1 LKTLIITMLL
11 SAIFTCA
18 AIAVPDAPAFK
29 VGIEM
34 PSQVPV
40 TASVEAALKEMGIS
54 YINFYINTSIKPENS
69 PDMPAK
75 EVNNAMMDLADR
87 LKLDYSIS
95 CHISD
100 PPDECV
106 RDAVAHGKDSGRFR
120 GVVFDELEHIRLLQ
134 YGIYG
139 TKDYVPIADPDKFK
153 SLDQAYT
160 ESVAGFKKLKDKFAA
175 LGCDKVVST
184 HIWPVLHHVSAR
196 AGFDVCPKICKELYS
211 PVSLAIGLGAAKQYG
226 RSLWVDIDQWLYD
239 LIPGHGADEFKSNL
253 MMAYWLGAD
262 VVYAEGCGYNLYPAG
277 KQGIPFSMM
286 TQITATDY
294 QLTSLGETLRWFCK
308 EYVPSH
314 PRPWTFRDIKPSV
327 AIIRFEDSCHGQR
340 YIDPKDCLYGSPNL
354 HSDADTEAWLP
365 LWNLLTFGKTGRD
378 GLTYFKVPF
387 AAYGYQGSTITGSP
401 RSAAT
406 RPLLAETH
414 MFFSPLNG
422 VVVYDHLVGYDLLK
436 GIPLLAVTG
445 KEISPDTM
453 AAVRKCVQEGAVCL
467 FWAPLAKKNGFKY
480 GKEPVVVIP
489 EGKGRFVLTNDFQLP
504 SAWSEVAGLIGKPD
518 EIRYQF
524 GDKTV
529 TLKRITDN
537 EVAVDIDGVKQ

>member
-1 LKTLIITMLL
+1 MLL
-11 SAIFTCA
+11 GTILTSA
-18 AIAVPDAPAFK
+18 AISATEIPTFK
-29 VGIEM
+29 VGIEL
-34 PSQVPV
+34 PSQV
-40 TASVEAALKEMGIS
+40 SVPAPLEAALKEMGIS
-54 YINFYINTSIKPENS
+54 YINFYINTSVKPENS

-106 RDAVAHGKDSGRFR
+106 RDAVARGKESSRFR

-134 YGIYG
+134 YGMYG
-139 TKDYVPIADPDKFK
+139 TKDYAPIADPDKFK

-160 ESVAGFKKLKDKFAA
+160 ESVAGFKKLKDKFVA
-175 LGCDKVVST
+175 LGCDDVVST
-184 HIWPVLHHVSAR
+184 HIWPVMHHVSAPG
-196 AGFDVCPKICKELYS
+196 GFTVCPKICKELYS

-226 RSLWVDIDQWLYD
+226 RSLWVDIDLWHYD
-239 LIPGHGADEFKSNL
+239 LIPGHTAEEYKSNL
-253 MMAYWLGAD
+253 MLAYWLGAD
-262 VVYAEGCGYNLYPAG
+262 VVYTEGSGYNLYPAG

-286 TQITATDY
+286 TQINTTDY
-294 QLTSLGETLRWFCK
+294 QLTPLGETLRWFCK

-340 YIDPKDCLYGSPNL
+340 FIEPVDHLYGSSNL
-354 HSDADTEAWLP
+354 HSDEDTEAWLP
-365 LWNLLTFGKTGRD
+365 LWNLLTMGKTGRD
-378 GLTYFKVPF
+378 GLTYFKVPY
-387 AAYGYQGSTITGSP
+387 AAYGYQRPVQSGVAQSIAS
-401 RSAAT
+401 
-406 RPLLAETH
+406 RPLQAEAH
-414 MFFSPLNG
+414 KFFSPLNG

-436 GIPLLAVTG
+436 GIPMLAVTG
-445 KEISPDTM
+445 KQISAETM
-453 AAVRKCVQEGAVCL
+453 DAVRKCVQEGAICL

-480 GKEPVVVIP
+480 SKEPVVVVP

-504 SAWSEVAGLIGKPD
+504 VVWQNVWNLIGKPD